1 MCFLNVSL
9 SVCGVERV
17 VSSAIDDGS
26 LHVSL
31 NMCGAARG
39 CLCVLRSPCVSLS
52 DCGVAYM
59 VACAISVCFLNV
71 SLSVCGSA
79 CAVASAHVCVS

>member
-1 MCFLNVSL
+1 MVLHVVASALVMVVFFFQNVSF

-31 NMCGAARG
+31 NVCGGARG
-39 CLCVLRSPCVSLS
+39 CLCVLRLPCVS
-52 DCGVAYM
+52 
-59 VACAISVCFLNV
+59 
-71 SLSVCGSA
+71 
-79 CAVASAHVCVS
+79 